1 MTDRPT
7 SLENPP
13 KQWDLFGERG
23 VERSDI
29 APKNVEADPKTLDD
43 QELIEQVPKAKLSN
57 IHSLC
62 TQIAERDLG
71 DAVVPGLVALW
82 NRFKG
87 FGITSSLPEQR
98 LALQTLGAI
107 GTRAAQ
113 TEISKI
119 LVDPGLPDSLLPVA
133 LQAATTVALNLP
145 QRQIIPWLEHEAP
158 MVRALAF
165 TLIQAA
171 NPPLKI
177 LETGLTDPDPS
188 VRRAALVTAGNLGHQ
203 VAKADLLTEFRRNPT
218 SQIIRALLAI
228 ADEEVIVITGGF
240 ALENQIHQA
249 LIVEEL
255 SALDDPK
262 AAKIAKRIKKQM
274 QQR

>member
-1 MTDRPT
+1 MTGRLDLP
-7 SLENPP
+7 E
-13 KQWDLFGERG
+13 QWDLFGERG
-23 VERSDI
+23 TGRSDI
-29 APKNVEADPKTLDD
+29 APKNVEGDPKTLDD

-71 DAVVPGLVALW
+71 DAAVPGLVALW

-87 FGITSSLPEQR
+87 FGIISPLPEQR
-98 LALQTLGAI
+98 LALQTLGEI
-107 GTRAAQ
+107 GTPDAQ
-113 TEISKI
+113 NEIRKI

-145 QRQIIPWLEHEAP
+145 QRQIILWLEHEAP
-158 MVRALAF
+158 TVRALAF
-165 TLIQAA
+165 TLVQAA
-171 NPPLKI
+171 NPPLNI
-177 LETGLTDPDPS
+177 LETGLTDPDLS
-188 VRRAALVTAGNLGHQ
+188 VRRAALVTTGNLGHH
-203 VAKADLLTEFRRNPT
+203 VARADLLAEFRRNPT

-228 ADEEVIVITGGF
+228 ADEEIIVITGRF
-240 ALENQIHQA
+240 ALENQAHQA

-255 SALDDPK
+255 SELDDPK

-274 QQR
+274 QLR